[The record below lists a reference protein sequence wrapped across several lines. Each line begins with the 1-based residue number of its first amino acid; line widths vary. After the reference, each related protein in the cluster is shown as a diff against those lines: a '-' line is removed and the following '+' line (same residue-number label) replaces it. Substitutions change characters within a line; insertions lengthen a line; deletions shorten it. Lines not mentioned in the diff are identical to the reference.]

1 LTVIQY
7 VILGVSLAAA
17 EGLYAQ
23 AQDDLAATQRE
34 LVEEKDKLGRMAEEC
49 ADLQGRVEQLV

>member
-1 LTVIQY
+1 M
-7 VILGVSLAAA
+7 
-17 EGLYAQ
+17 
-23 AQDDLAATQRE
+23 QRE